1 MSGSDFGH
9 TAPGKLLLAGEYAV
23 LRGGVAVVAAMNRRA
38 RARLLAPAAPAAA
51 RAPSPFLAAVA
62 ERLTERWGKDHPAAL
77 AATRVVVDTAAF
89 SQDGH
94 KLGLGSS
101 AAATVAATAAALAG
115 GGVSVEREQV
125 LALATAAHGDAQG
138 LRGSRGS
145 GADIAASTYGGLLR
159 FCLGAQG
166 PVLSPLPLPSSVQ
179 WLPFFTGH
187 SADTVTMVGRVEAAG
202 APAQPALTALA
213 DAGSALATALLGG
226 DGPSILTAID
236 SAGHALAALGRA
248 AGYDLETAAVRAV
261 RAALAPLGAAVK
273 TTGAGG
279 GDLAIAVLPGHADRN
294 EATARIIQAGCRA
307 LPLSIDPRGVDL
319 RQVPL

>member
-1 MSGSDFGH
+1 MSELDRGH

-23 LRGGVAVVAAMNRRA
+23 LRGGVAVVAAMDRRA
-38 RARLLAPAAPAAA
+38 SARLADAAGV
-51 RAPSPFLAAVA
+51 RSPFLTAVA
-62 ERLTERWGKDHPAAL
+62 QRIGELWGKDHPAAH
-77 AATRVVVDTAAF
+77 AAARVVVDTAAF
-89 SQDGH
+89 SQGGQ

-115 GGVSVEREQV
+115 GGLEVEREQV

-138 LRGSRGS
+138 QRGSRGS
-145 GADIAASTYGGLLR
+145 GADIAAATYGGLLQFR
-159 FCLGAQG
+159 LGAPG
-166 PVLSPLPLPSSVQ
+166 PVLSPLPVPSSVQ

-187 SADTVTMVGRVEAAG
+187 SADTVAMVSRVEAAG
-202 APAQPALTALA
+202 AAAEPALTALA
-213 DAGSALATALLGG
+213 DAGSALAVALQRG
-226 DGPSILTAID
+226 DASSILQALQ
-236 SAGHALAALGRA
+236 AAAQALAALGQA

-261 RAALAPLGAAVK
+261 RAALEPLGAAVK

-279 GDLAIAVLPGHADRN
+279 GDLAIAALPAHADRN